1 MKYSS
6 LAGTQEKT
14 SRRTMSGDDTEIGIE
29 ALTEDMEPHQR
40 NAIRRM
46 WRRNNMV
53 SKILIRGTIIILTS
67 ILVGIGAY
75 FSGLIN
81 VVD

>member
-1 MKYSS
+1 M
-6 LAGTQEKT
+6 T
-14 SRRTMSGDDTEIGIE
+14 GDDTEIGME

-40 NAIRRM
+40 TAIRRM
-46 WRRNNMV
+46 WRRNNLV

-67 ILVGIGAY
+67 ILAGLGAELT
-75 FSGLIN
+75 GLIN